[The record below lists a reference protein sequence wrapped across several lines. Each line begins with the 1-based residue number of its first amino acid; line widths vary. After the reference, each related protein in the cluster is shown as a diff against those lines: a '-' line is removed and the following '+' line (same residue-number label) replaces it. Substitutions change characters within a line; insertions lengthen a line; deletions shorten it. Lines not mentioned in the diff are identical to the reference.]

1 MVKKN
6 EKDIMNITKNGSK
19 NWREIVT
26 EIFQKEK
33 KTIWNMEIDVR
44 IRLKKINENLKNMEK
59 AILTNEK

>member
-1 MVKKN
+1 
-6 EKDIMNITKNGSK
+6 MNITKNGSK

-44 IRLKKINENLKNMEK
+44 ISLKKINENLKNMEK